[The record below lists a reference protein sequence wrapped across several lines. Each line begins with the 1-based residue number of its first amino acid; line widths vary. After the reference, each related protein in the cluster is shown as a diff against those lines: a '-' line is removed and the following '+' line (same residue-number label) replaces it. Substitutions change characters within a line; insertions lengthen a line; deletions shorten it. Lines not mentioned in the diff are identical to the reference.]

1 MTVLHVFQTKSDYNE
16 DSGISTATKLVS
28 SKLSSLV

>member
-1 MTVLHVFQTKSDYNE
+1 MTVLHVFQTNSDYNE
-16 DSGISTATKLVS
+16 DSGISTAIKLVF